1 MGNLHPRLYGFCMSL
16 AEQLSDAEKAYH
28 DLMTGQQV
36 VEVTD
41 QNGERIKYGQANAF
55 RLAAYIQDLKSK
67 LNPVTSGTGPMR
79 FWF

>member
-1 MGNLHPRLYGFCMSL
+1 MGNRTQGLYGFRMTL
-16 AEQLSDAEKAYH
+16 TEQLADAKSAYH

-41 QNGERIKYGQANAF
+41 QNGERIKYNAANAF
-55 RLAAYIQDLKSK
+55 RLAAYIQDLENK
-67 LNPVTSGTGPMR
+67 LNPVTNATGPMR